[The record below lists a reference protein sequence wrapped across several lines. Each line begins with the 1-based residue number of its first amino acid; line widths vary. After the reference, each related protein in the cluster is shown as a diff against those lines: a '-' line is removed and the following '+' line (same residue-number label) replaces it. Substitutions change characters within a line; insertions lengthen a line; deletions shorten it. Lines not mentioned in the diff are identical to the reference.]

1 MHTDHIDLP
10 GRLLSTRHACQHV
23 DMSRATLYRAAQR
36 GDLHPIRLGRH
47 CTRWPVT
54 DLDSWVERA
63 TVEAGAERSPKRRAA
78 QGNDVGVTAP
88 SRGVAP

>member
-1 MHTDHIDLP
+1 MHTDHIGLR

-23 DMSRATLYRAAQR
+23 DMSKASLYRAARR

-63 TVEAGAERSPKRRAA
+63 AVEADTERSSKKRAA
-78 QGNDVGVTAP
+78 RRNGISVTALSP
-88 SRGVAP
+88 GVAP